1 MHEAFL
7 EIFGGGGGGRV
18 EMCLSVITCFLVADL
33 NLQRHKS
40 ICWTHHSGLWF
51 DGTDAEGWN

>member
-7 EIFGGGGGGRV
+7 EIFGGGSV
-18 EMCLSVITCFLVADL
+18 EMCLSVIKCFLVADL

-40 ICWTHHSGLWF
+40 ICWTHYSGLWF
-51 DGTDAEGWN
+51 DGKEAEGCD